1 MLTQASTISDVAS
14 KLLIARLLEDDLHS
28 FEQAL
33 QAERAQLAQSSGDL
47 TQPASVVESSSTPPV
62 TQSSSIVLALA
73 MLAADV
79 RMSSDAAYAQA
90 LQHSDDAASIASQQY
105 VQQLLAAEKKVTLD
119 IEFARRLQQLE
130 DNGKAGNGTEQ
141 DIEIVLGKRRIED
154 ILVRFLHIII
164 LGSRILT
171 SIG

>member
-130 DNGKAGNGTEQ
+130 DSGRAGNDTKH
-141 DIEIVLGKRRIED
+141 DIETVLGKREIES
-154 ILVRFLHIII
+154 ILVR
-164 LGSRILT
+164 SRRSL
-171 SIG
+171 